1 MSNKK
6 QTAVEWLEKAFY
18 TYAELTGINN
28 NKWLI
33 DEEDLDKLIEQAKA
47 IEKDQ
52 HSETFNQGVQWMQYQ
67 RDLVNGG
74 AEYWD
79 KEPSHFGEYYKET
92 FGSPE

>member
-6 QTAVEWLEKAFY
+6 QTAVEWLAMQLYDQMKGND
-18 TYAELTGINN
+18 ELFTNS
-28 NKWLI
+28 LI
-33 DEEDLDKLIEQAKA
+33 QAKA

>member
-1 MSNKK
+1 MKQ
-6 QTAVEWLEKAFY
+6 QTAVEWLMRKYE
-18 TYAELTGINN
+18 ETGS
-28 NKWLI
+28 
-33 DEEDLDKLIEQAKA
+33 LIETDFIEAKA

>member
-1 MSNKK
+1 
-6 QTAVEWLEKAFY
+6 
-18 TYAELTGINN
+18 
-28 NKWLI
+28 
-33 DEEDLDKLIEQAKA
+33 
-47 IEKDQ
+47 
-52 HSETFNQGVQWMQYQ
+52 MQYQ

>member
-1 MSNKK
+1 MIENGGDADLL
-6 QTAVEWLEKAFY
+6 AVIEHIQKAK
-18 TYAELTGINN
+18 E
-28 NKWLI
+28 
-33 DEEDLDKLIEQAKA
+33 

>member
-1 MSNKK
+1 MKQ
-6 QTAVEWLEKAFY
+6 QTAVEWLSEQFDIIV
-18 TYAELTGINN
+18 ELYPSQFERVNMA
-28 NKWLI
+28 
-33 DEEDLDKLIEQAKA
+33 IEQAKEM
-47 IEKDQ
+47 EKDQ

-79 KEPSHFGEYYKET
+79 KEPSHFGEYYNET